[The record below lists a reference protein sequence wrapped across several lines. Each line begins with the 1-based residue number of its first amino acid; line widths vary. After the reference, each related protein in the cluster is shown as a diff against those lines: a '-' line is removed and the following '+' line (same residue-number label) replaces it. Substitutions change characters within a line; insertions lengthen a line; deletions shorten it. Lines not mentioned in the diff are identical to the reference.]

1 MKADSFGS
9 RPHLISDRVRATL
22 PAALAREAEAIVATI
37 VERPVRAKTVPE
49 GALLL
54 VQLIQKGGAGD
65 AIVERLVAAFEDL
78 ERRNVGASVALER
91 ELWYAE
97 EDRDSRHPEQFRPF
111 LAAPGL
117 LVTPAWQPRDPA
129 PGQQVLAIDPGLAFG
144 SGYHASTRLALGL
157 LRERTAAVV
166 PRRLLDVGT
175 GTGILALAGALWGAA
190 EVVALDVKPEAVAA
204 ARANAARN
212 GLAAQVRVG
221 SELPPIGEAAFD
233 VIVAN
238 ITADV
243 LQRMAG
249 DFVSRLA
256 AGGALVLSGM
266 LADLQSDEVGA
277 VYEALGCRRAASR
290 VEGEWEALLF
300 VREGVALPAPSAGH
314 GYVKVA

>member
-1 MKADSFGS
+1 M
-9 RPHLISDRVRATL
+9 TL
-22 PAALAREAEAIVATI
+22 PAALAEEAAAIAATI
-37 VERPVRAKTVPE
+37 MERPVRSKTVPE
-49 GALLL
+49 GACIL
-54 VQLIQKGGAGD
+54 VQLIQLGVDGD
-65 AIVERLVAAFEDL
+65 AIVERLVAAFEEL
-78 ERRNVGASVALER
+78 ERRSVGVVVSLER
-91 ELWYAE
+91 EQWYAD

-129 PGQQVLAIDPGLAFG
+129 PGQQVLMIDPGLAFG

-157 LRERTAAVV
+157 LRERTAAAV
-166 PRRLLDVGT
+166 PRRMMDVGT
-175 GTGILALAGALWGAA
+175 GTGILALAGAIWGAA

-212 GLAAQVRVG
+212 GLAARVRVAA
-221 SELPPIGEAAFD
+221 ELPPVEEGAFD
-233 VIVAN
+233 LIVAN

-243 LQRMAG
+243 LERLAG

-266 LADLQSDEVGA
+266 LADLQSDEVVA
-277 VYEALGCRRAASR
+277 VYEAHGCRRAASR

-300 VREGVALPAPSAGH
+300 TR
-314 GYVKVA
+314 

>member
-9 RPHLISDRVRATL
+9 CPRLISDRVRVTL
-22 PAALAREAEAIVATI
+22 TAALAGEAEAIAATI
-37 VERPVRAKTVPE
+37 MQRPVRSRTVPE

-54 VQLIQKGGAGD
+54 VQLIQKGSHSD
-65 AIVERLVAAFEDL
+65 ALVERLVTAFEEL
-78 ERRNVGASVALER
+78 ERRNVGVTISLER
-91 ELWYAE
+91 EQWYAD

-157 LRERTAAVV
+157 LRERTAATV

-175 GTGILALAGALWGAA
+175 GTGILALAGAIWGAA
-190 EVVALDVKPEAVAA
+190 EVLALDVKPEALAA

-212 GLAAQVRVG
+212 GLAARVRVAG
-221 SELPPIGEAAFD
+221 ELPPLEAGTFD
-233 VIVAN
+233 LIVAN

-243 LQRMAG
+243 LQRLAG

-290 VEGEWEALLF
+290 VEGEWEALLLI
-300 VREGVALPAPSAGH
+300 RDALEPRLG
-314 GYVKVA
+314 

>member
-1 MKADSFGS
+1 MKADTFGS
-9 RPHLISDRVRATL
+9 CPRLISDRIRATL
-22 PAALAREAEAIVATI
+22 PEALAEEAAAIASTI
-37 VERPVRAKTVPE
+37 MERPVRTKTVPE

-54 VQLIQKGGAGD
+54 VQLIQKGDAGD
-65 AIVERLVAAFEDL
+65 DLVGRLVAAFDEL
-78 ERRNVGASVALER
+78 ERRNVGVTISLER
-91 ELWYAE
+91 EQWYAE

-157 LRERTAAVV
+157 LRERTSTTV
-166 PRRLLDVGT
+166 PHRMLDVGT
-175 GTGILALAGALWGAA
+175 GTGILALAGATWGAA

-212 GLAAQVRVG
+212 GLAARVRVAG
-221 SELPPIGEAAFD
+221 ELPPVEEAAFD
-233 VIVAN
+233 LIVAN

-256 AGGALVLSGM
+256 AGGAIVLSGM
-266 LADLQSDEVGA
+266 LTDLQSDEVGA

-300 VREGVALPAPSAGH
+300 IREGPR
-314 GYVKVA
+314 

>member
-9 RPHLISDRVRATL
+9 RPHLISDRVRVTL
-22 PAALAREAEAIVATI
+22 PAALAGEAEAIVATI
-37 VERPVRAKTVPE
+37 MERPVRARTVPE

-54 VQLIQKGGAGD
+54 VQLIQKGSAGD
-65 AIVERLVAAFEDL
+65 ALVERLVAAFEEL
-78 ERRNVGASVALER
+78 ERRNVGASVSLER

-212 GLAAQVRVG
+212 GLAARVRVAG
-221 SELPPIGEAAFD
+221 ELPPIGEAAFD
-233 VIVAN
+233 LIVAN

-243 LQRMAG
+243 LQRLAG

-300 VREGVALPAPSAGH
+300 VREGVALPAPPAGSIP
-314 GYVKVA
+314 

>member
-1 MKADSFGS
+1 MMKADSFGS
-9 RPHLISDRVRATL
+9 RPRLISDRLRVTL
-22 PAALAREAEAIVATI
+22 PAALAERAEAIATT
-37 VERPVRAKTVPE
+37 VMERPVRSKTVPE

-54 VQLIQKGGAGD
+54 VQLIQEGSPAD
-65 AIVERLVAAFEDL
+65 ALVGRLVAAFEEL
-78 ERRNVGASVALER
+78 ERCNAGVTVSLER
-91 ELWYAE
+91 EQWYAD

-157 LRERTAAVV
+157 LRERTAAAI
-166 PRRLLDVGT
+166 PHRMLDVGT
-175 GTGILALAGALWGAA
+175 GTGILALAGAIWGAA

-212 GLAAQVRVG
+212 GLAARVRVV
-221 SELPPIGEAAFD
+221 SELPPIEEDAFD
-233 VIVAN
+233 LIVAN

-243 LQRMAG
+243 LQRLAG

-277 VYEALGCRRAASR
+277 VYETLGCRRSASR
-290 VEGEWEALLF
+290 LEGEWEALLF
-300 VREGVALPAPSAGH
+300 IR
-314 GYVKVA
+314 

>member
-1 MKADSFGS
+1 MKTDTFGS
-9 RPHLISDRVRATL
+9 RPRLISDRVRVTL
-22 PAALAREAEAIVATI
+22 PAALADQAEAIASKI
-37 VERPVRAKTVPE
+37 LERPVRSKTVPE

-54 VQLIQKGGAGD
+54 VQLIQKDAAGD
-65 AIVERLVAAFEDL
+65 AIVGRLVAAFEEL
-78 ERRNVGASVALER
+78 ERQNVGLTVSLER
-91 ELWYAE
+91 EQWYAD

-129 PGQQVLAIDPGLAFG
+129 PGQQVLRIDPGLAFG

-166 PRRLLDVGT
+166 PHRMLDVGT
-175 GTGILALAGALWGAA
+175 GTGILALAGAIWGAA
-190 EVVALDVKPEAVAA
+190 EVAAIDVKPEAVAA

-212 GLAAQVRVG
+212 GFAARVRVAG
-221 SELPPIGEAAFD
+221 ELPPIGEAAFD
-233 VIVAN
+233 LIVAN
-238 ITADV
+238 ITAEV
-243 LQRMAG
+243 LQRLAG

-266 LADLQSDEVGA
+266 LADLQSDEVVA

-300 VREGVALPAPSAGH
+300 IKEGPG
-314 GYVKVA
+314 

>member
-1 MKADSFGS
+1 MKTDAFGS
-9 RPHLISDRVRATL
+9 CPRLISDRVRVTL
-22 PAALAREAEAIVATI
+22 PAALAKEAEALAAAIM
-37 VERPVRAKTVPE
+37 ERPVRSKTVPE

-54 VQLIQKGGAGD
+54 VQLIQKGSHGD
-65 AIVERLVAAFEDL
+65 ALVERLVAAFEEL
-78 ERRNVGASVALER
+78 ERRNAGATVSLER
-91 ELWYAE
+91 EQWYAD
-97 EDRDSRHPEQFRPF
+97 EDRDARHPEQFRPF

-129 PGQQVLAIDPGLAFG
+129 PGQQVLAIDPGQAFG

-166 PRRLLDVGT
+166 PRRMLDVGT
-175 GTGILALAGALWGAA
+175 GTGILALAGAIWGAA
-190 EVVALDVKPEAVAA
+190 EVLALDVKPEAVAA

-212 GLAAQVRVG
+212 GLAARVRVA

-233 VIVAN
+233 LIVAN

-243 LQRMAG
+243 LQRLAG
-249 DFVSRLA
+249 EFVSRLA

-277 VYEALGCRRAASR
+277 AYEALGCRRAASR
-290 VEGEWEALLF
+290 SEGEWEALLF
-300 VREGVALPAPSAGH
+300 VREGPEPRG
-314 GYVKVA
+314 G

>member
-1 MKADSFGS
+1 MKTDAFGS
-9 RPHLISDRVRATL
+9 CPRLIADRVRVTL
-22 PAALAREAEAIVATI
+22 PAALAEEAAAIAAAAAG
-37 VERPVRAKTVPE
+37 RPVHPKTTPE
-49 GALLL
+49 GARLFVRLDP
-54 VQLIQKGGAGD
+54 KAGD
-65 AIVERLVAAFEDL
+65 GEALVGRLVAAFEEL
-78 ERRNVGASVALER
+78 ERRNAGATVSLER
-91 ELWYAE
+91 EQWYAD
-97 EDRDSRHPEQFRPF
+97 EDRDTRHPEQFRPF

-157 LRERTAAVV
+157 LRERTATAV
-166 PRRLLDVGT
+166 PRRMLDVGT
-175 GTGILALAGALWGAA
+175 GTGILALAGAIWGAA
-190 EVVALDVKPEAVAA
+190 EVVAVDVKADALAA

-212 GLAAQVRVG
+212 GLAARVRVRG
-221 SELPPIGEAAFD
+221 DLPPIEEGAFD
-233 VIVAN
+233 LIVAN

-243 LQRMAG
+243 LQHLAG

-266 LADLQSDEVGA
+266 LADLQSDEVSA

-300 VREGVALPAPSAGH
+300 VR
-314 GYVKVA
+314 